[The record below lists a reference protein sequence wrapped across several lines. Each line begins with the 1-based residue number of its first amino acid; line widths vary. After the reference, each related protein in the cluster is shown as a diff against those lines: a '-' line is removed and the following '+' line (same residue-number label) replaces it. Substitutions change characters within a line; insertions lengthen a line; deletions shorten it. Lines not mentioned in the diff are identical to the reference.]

1 MKPSWKRVLQVSLVV
16 IGVFFAA
23 RFSIRFPW
31 KETGTAVV
39 KTNIAI
45 LSVAIL
51 VNLTSLVAKGW
62 AWHLLLKPLARNRWG
77 SAQEANWIGAT
88 VNCLSVS
95 VAGEAARIQQIVRR
109 EDVPLSAAVV
119 SVVGERAVEGIALAL
134 FLLLTTS
141 LIPLPHFLAGFR
153 IGAAVLLAVVIAL
166 ALLYRPRRLPGWLP
180 SFIRTGL
187 SSLAEIGKSKH
198 IIGPLLLSLF
208 NWLAQWM
215 TFHLVLVA
223 TNSRPTLA
231 SSLVALLATNLAGF
245 LRLTPSNIGIF
256 QASMVMSLAPLGYT
270 ATTALTAS
278 LVLQAIQVFPV
289 IMIGFW
295 LIGRRG
301 LRKTIQESR
310 RSRLPLSSTP

>member
-1 MKPSWKRVLQVSLVV
+1 MKPAWKRVLQVSLVAF
-16 IGVFFAA
+16 GVFFAA
-23 RFSIRFPW
+23 RFGFRFPW
-31 KETGTAVV
+31 KETAGALL

-45 LSVAIL
+45 LSVAIV

-88 VNCLSVS
+88 INCLSVS

-109 EDVPLSAAVV
+109 EDVPLSAAVI

-141 LIPLPHFLAGFR
+141 FIPMPHFLAGFR
-153 IGAAVLLAVVIAL
+153 TGSAVLLVVLIAL

-180 SFIRTGL
+180 SSIRTGL
-187 SSLAEIGKSKH
+187 SSLAEIGTSKH
-198 IIGPLLLSLF
+198 IIDPILLSLF
-208 NWLAQWM
+208 NWIAQWM

-256 QASMVMSLAPLGYT
+256 QASMVMSLAPLGFT

-289 IMIGFW
+289 IIIGFW

-310 RSRLPLSSTP
+310 RGRLSLSRTP